1 MSYCGGVFLFD
12 SSSPA
17 GFLDSAKT
25 NCRAEIRCY
34 APAMIRTWIDSASV
48 YFERRVLSLLFFGFS
63 SGLPLLLVYSTLSA
77 WLKEVGVSK
86 TAIGFVSLVG
96 TAYALKFLWSPIV
109 DRMPLPILTR
119 LLGRRRSWML
129 VSQIALI
136 VAIYGMANSNPET
149 AEGLWRMVFWAVMVA
164 FASATQDIVIDAYR
178 TEILDDERLGAGAAN
193 LVFGYRV
200 AMLSAGGGALIV
212 ADFAGWSWA
221 YMAMAALVFVGI
233 ITVLVNPEPAA
244 RSSRESDELEKK
256 GRAFLERNGHLPG
269 AVLGAAEWLYAG
281 VICPFVEFMSR
292 RGWVAVLLFVA
303 LYKYGDALLGVMA
316 IPFYL
321 EMGFSKTEIGAISK
335 GFGLAMTL
343 IGAGLGGVL
352 VARYGILRALLF
364 CGVLQAASN
373 LVFAL
378 QAWVGYSVPMLM
390 VTIAA
395 ENLSGGMGTTAFVA
409 YLSSL
414 TNVAYTA
421 TQYALL
427 SSLMAF
433 ARTIFASG
441 SGWLADQMDWIS
453 FFLVT
458 TLAALPGLILL
469 IWMLRTFPAESQR
482 RTGAIL
488 AEPD

>member
-1 MSYCGGVFLFD
+1 ML
-12 SSSPA
+12 A
-17 GFLDSAKT
+17 TMIRAWLDS
-25 NCRAEIRCY
+25 I
-34 APAMIRTWIDSASV
+34 SV
-48 YFERRVLSLLFFGFS
+48 YLERRVLSLLFFGFS

-77 WLKEVGVSK
+77 WLTEVGVSK

-96 TAYALKFLWSPIV
+96 TAYALKFLWSPLV
-109 DRMPLPILTR
+109 DKLPVPILTG

-129 VSQIALI
+129 VSQLALI
-136 VAIYGMANSNPET
+136 ISIFGMASSDPT
-149 AEGLWRMVFWAVMVA
+149 TVDGLWRMIFWAVIVA

-178 TEILDDERLGAGAAN
+178 TEILEDEKLGAGAAN
-193 LVFGYRV
+193 IVLGYRV
-200 AMLSAGGGALIV
+200 AMLAAGGGALII
-212 ADFAGWSWA
+212 ADFTSWSWA
-221 YMAMAALVFVGI
+221 YMAMAGL
-233 ITVLVNPEPAA
+233 VLVGVGAVLFNPEPQVRA
-244 RSSRESDELEKK
+244 SRESEALEGK
-256 GRAFLERNGHLPG
+256 GRAFLERNAHLPG
-269 AVLGAAEWLYAG
+269 PVLGASAWIYAA
-281 VICPFVEFMSR
+281 VVCPFAEFMTR

-316 IPFYL
+316 NPFYL
-321 EMGFSKTEIGAISK
+321 EMGFSKTEIGAVSK

-343 IGAGLGGVL
+343 VGAMLGGVL
-352 VARYGILRALLF
+352 VARYGILRALLV

-378 QAWVGYSVPMLM
+378 QAWIGYSMLMLM
-390 VTIAA
+390 VTIAS

-433 ARTIFASG
+433 ARTLFASG
-441 SGWLADQMDWIS
+441 GGWLADQMDWVS

-458 TLAALPGLILL
+458 TLAALPGLALL
-469 IWMLRTFPAESQR
+469 IWMLRTFPAESR
-482 RTGAIL
+482 RQAAPVP
-488 AEPD
+488 AEAD